1 MSLIEI
7 VGVILLAGLIHA
19 SFQLSISSLTILS
32 SGHLKLLNPRRK
44 LRALT
49 RYFVLGVITTTLLL
63 ITSFTYLFWINYENN
78 PDPMVTAIITGL
90 GVGLGVSIWAFY
102 YQRSKGTVLWLP
114 RDMAS
119 FISNRSKKTDSLS
132 EAFGLGMVSVIAEL
146 LFIFGPLSLA
156 SIAITKLNPNYQV
169 LAIIL
174 YTLSATSSLILV
186 AILVNKNGKL
196 AKIQK
201 WREENKNFLQFIAG
215 TGLIILSLFIYVF
228 EVLK

>member
-1 MSLIEI
+1 
-7 VGVILLAGLIHA
+7 
-19 SFQLSISSLTILS
+19 
-32 SGHLKLLNPRRK
+32 
-44 LRALT
+44 
-49 RYFVLGVITTTLLL
+49 
-63 ITSFTYLFWINYENN
+63 
-78 PDPMVTAIITGL
+78 
-90 GVGLGVSIWAFY
+90 
-102 YQRSKGTVLWLP
+102 
-114 RDMAS
+114 
-119 FISNRSKKTDSLS
+119 
-132 EAFGLGMVSVIAEL
+132 MVSVIAEL
-146 LFIFGPLSLA
+146 LFVFGPLSLA
-156 SIAITKLNPNYQV
+156 AITITKLNPNYQV

>member
-1 MSLIEI
+1 
-7 VGVILLAGLIHA
+7 
-19 SFQLSISSLTILS
+19 
-32 SGHLKLLNPRRK
+32 
-44 LRALT
+44 
-49 RYFVLGVITTTLLL
+49 
-63 ITSFTYLFWINYENN
+63 
-78 PDPMVTAIITGL
+78 MVTAIITGL

>member
-156 SIAITKLNPNYQV
+156 AITITKV

-174 YTLSATSSLILV
+174 YTLSATSSLVLV